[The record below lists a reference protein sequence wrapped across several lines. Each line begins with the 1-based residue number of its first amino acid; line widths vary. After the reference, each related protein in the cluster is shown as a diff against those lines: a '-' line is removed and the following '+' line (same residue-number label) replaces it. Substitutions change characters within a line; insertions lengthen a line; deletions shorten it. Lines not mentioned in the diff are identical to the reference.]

1 MCLATAVQCLQ
12 HYFPPFYLDPSLAKQ
27 GYEQFCRWASQGVWS
42 HKASNQGLATCSP
55 ANMPLHQIS
64 VIPARETASNG
75 RSSVGRNKEK
85 NKEVEVRW
93 VRFDTVREPTQ
104 SARCCLYN
112 RREYERKSSS
122 LPALRVRADW
132 IILRVTKELINLSF
146 YFLNEAT
153 NWKSIDVL
161 AAW

>member
-1 MCLATAVQCLQ
+1 MCLATAVPCLQ

-93 VRFDTVREPTQ
+93 VRFDTIREPTQ
-104 SARCCLYN
+104 PARCCLYN
-112 RREYERKSSS
+112 RREYERKSSL

-153 NWKSIDVL
+153 NWKSIEVL